1 MIEVFVR
8 ENTPRGIDVAVRQFS
23 RICRL
28 SRLISDQRKAR
39 EYEKP
44 STRKRMKKF
53 KSWDRAKKRNQRLQE
68 KFSR

>member
-8 ENTPRGIDVAVRQFS
+8 DDTQRSVDIAVRQFS